1 MKRIISL
8 ILAFAMLAS
17 LSFALVSC
25 GESACEYKETRDIEG
40 RKISYV
46 EMSVKD
52 YGEVTILLDAT
63 TAPKTVENF
72 LKLVNSGF
80 YDGLTFHRIIKDF
93 MIQGG
98 DPKGNGTG
106 GSPDQIYGEFDEN
119 GHANDIPH
127 IKGVISMARS
137 NDNNSASSQFFICNA
152 DARAS
157 LDGKYA
163 AFGYVVE
170 GLDVID
176 EITED
181 VFPKT
186 DYASYHNDYTT
197 DPTYGVPKH
206 QVWSYLGNG
215 TVSKSSDKPVIEYIK
230 VVEYNG

>member
-1 MKRIISL
+1 MKKIISL
-8 ILAFAMLAS
+8 VLALAMLLTLS
-17 LSFALVSC
+17 LSLVSC
-25 GESACEYKETRDIEG
+25 DGGACEYKETRSIEG
-40 RKISYV
+40 RDISYV
-46 EMSVKD
+46 EMSIKD
-52 YGEVTILLDAT
+52 YGEVVILLDAT
-63 TAPKTVENF
+63 TAPITVNNF

-98 DPKGNGTG
+98 DPEGNGTG
-106 GSPDQIYGEFDEN
+106 GSEEEIYGEFDEN

-137 NDNNSASSQFFICNA
+137 QDNNSGSSQFFICNA
-152 DARAS
+152 DARES

-186 DYASYHNDYTT
+186 AYASYHNDYTT
-197 DPTYGVPKH
+197 DPTYGIPKH
-206 QVWSYLGNG
+206 YVWAQLGNG
-215 TVSKSSDKPVIEYIK
+215 AVTKSSDKPVIEYIK
-230 VVEYNG
+230 VIDYEG